1 MALLQLDKFAL
12 LAIIIVF
19 IVKSLAKEAA
29 GFRIPVAQ
37 IALDIAC
44 GNTICYGHI
53 GLSKARKT
61 ANTPVACLHVA
72 KSCAVL
78 HSGIPEQDA
87 GKAASA
93 PAIAGHIALC
103 NAVGKLRRKSISYK
117 AAGGVVSVHLDIGR
131 AILKMDIVA
140 IPHKTG
146 CILGGADRA
155 GHGAVFDD

>member
-1 MALLQLDKFAL
+1 MALFQLDR
-12 LAIIIVF
+12 IIP
-19 IVKSLAKEAA
+19 SLAEEAA
-29 GFRIPVAQ
+29 GFRIPVAH

-44 GNTICYGHI
+44 GNTICNGYIVFG
-53 GLSKARKT
+53 KAGKT
-61 ANTPVACLHVA
+61 ANAPVACLHVT

-78 HSGIPEQDA
+78 HCGLVEQDT
-87 GKAASA
+87 GKAAGG
-93 PAIAGHIALC
+93 PAITGHIALC

-117 AAGGVVSVHLDIGR
+117 AAGGAVTVHLDIGR